1 MAKKTQAKTT
11 ESTASSWWKERG
23 KIMAMKTESKAV
35 KPKTQKKKNVKTKKA
50 EKTEKGKGYVCEVCG
65 GEIVCVSDSAG
76 NVICCEQP
84 MYLICE

>member
-35 KPKTQKKKNVKTKKA
+35 KPKSQKSKLLLISITPFISTKILKNYYDLIYDFLLSHPKV
-50 EKTEKGKGYVCEVCG
+50 
-65 GEIVCVSDSAG
+65 
-76 NVICCEQP
+76 NVNA
-84 MYLICE
+84 